1 MAMAQKYYQSSFGP
15 SDPHA
20 KRSEVEGFQPVSR
33 IGEIV
38 VNAFVDTQEFIAL
51 KDHMSSQ
58 AQYPRDAMPPY
69 HEWAAALPGMVMIA
83 RKMNAQVFRH
93 LVAAET
99 SIPCV
104 SCVSCMTDR
113 ADFGEFGGVYNTEAA
128 LTARV
133 NRVVD
138 SVDPGIDARGGA
150 PPREEGAVP
159 YTKYDDWYF
168 AGVCRSK
175 SVPPVDDGNGPSHD
189 EYFTLALGGMVT
201 MQNSSDGVI
210 YPNDAIVWD
219 FRTDHTKG
227 PGQSN
232 LPAKRHEQ
240 GPLRVGVRSTKEPN
254 HERLIGRALSFARA
268 GEPFDLLLKQ

>member
-51 KDHMSSQ
+51 KDHMSTQ
-58 AQYPRDAMPPY
+58 DQYPRDAMPPY

-113 ADFGEFGGVYNTEAA
+113 ADFGEFGDPYDTEAA

-133 NRVVD
+133 NRVVNQ
-138 SVDPGIDARGGA
+138 VDPGEVARGGA
-150 PPREEGAVP
+150 PARARRAARPIDAEEP
-159 YTKYDDWYF
+159 MD
-168 AGVCRSK
+168 
-175 SVPPVDDGNGPSHD
+175 
-189 EYFTLALGGMVT
+189 
-201 MQNSSDGVI
+201 
-210 YPNDAIVWD
+210 
-219 FRTDHTKG
+219 
-227 PGQSN
+227 
-232 LPAKRHEQ
+232 
-240 GPLRVGVRSTKEPN
+240 RVGVGVTVAVPELDADEPRG
-254 HERLIGRALSFARA
+254 RLAGRAWRRGQSGAASSALPWRA
-268 GEPFDLLLKQ
+268 WQGPGRRGPTSAA